1 MSLLVCRSVWLSYRV
16 LAPSLPPLTL
26 SLSPSILLH
35 HLALLHYQNGSP
47 SSLSEDEW
55 ESEKKAQM
63 RLILG
68 ESKCH
73 YAPLIEQLLFMEQ
86 FGE

>member
-1 MSLLVCRSVWLSYRV
+1 
-16 LAPSLPPLTL
+16 
-26 SLSPSILLH
+26 
-35 HLALLHYQNGSP
+35 LLHYQNGSP